1 MSWRRHF
8 VGWQHDRVSRV
19 PSEAQWQRLTVVF
32 GGFFAV
38 TLCVAVLFITA
49 SPFPPLVG
57 AIIMSPLVV
66 PTGWIWI
73 MVILRRD
80 VDRLRRLN
88 AFAVRHRRRP
98 RRRR

>member
-1 MSWRRHF
+1 M
-8 VGWQHDRVSRV
+8 
-19 PSEAQWQRLTVVF
+19 
-32 GGFFAV
+32 
-38 TLCVAVLFITA
+38 
-49 SPFPPLVG
+49 VG

-98 RRRR
+98 RPRRR